1 MGRLTLHWF
10 LPVYS
15 HHRAVADAI
24 GGLEGDL
31 AHGAIVSRAWIGI
44 SDGLWVDSSS
54 VGVGLFATNVVVL
67 VEGLLLAGD
76 GD

>member
-31 AHGAIVSRAWIGI
+31 AHLAFVRRAWIGI
-44 SDGLWVDSSS
+44 SDGVWVDGSTVSVCLFSSD
-54 VGVGLFATNVVVL
+54 VVVL
-67 VEGLLLAGD
+67 IEGLLLAGD